1 MTSVGRPKPTRLTF
15 DTRYVS
21 RPEAF
26 SYFREAICQAFM
38 PWTPEQ
44 IEERGFQARGEA
56 FKIGQ
61 ATVGRL
67 DATPF
72 ANARTK
78 IDIGKSPF
86 DCIYL
91 NYVVQGQLSVSQN
104 GKMSVASKGDVMIFD
119 GTCSLRAITGTQPRY
134 QLLGIQIPKDDFKG
148 SLSLEDTFGNVN
160 FEAQIVPKAMQ
171 ACLESL
177 AYRIAEY
184 SEEEV
189 TALYR
194 ATLELLPVMAGVNT
208 KPDTFNQ
215 TTRVAR
221 ELVELIDQQF
231 SNPELTPESAAQQL
245 GISTR
250 YVHKIFAQHGT
261 TFGECVR
268 SRRLDAIARDLL
280 LDLRPRPL
288 ISTIVFRWGF
298 TDLSTFSRAF
308 VKRFGCSPKAYRARA
323 R

>member
-1 MTSVGRPKPTRLTF
+1 MYSVDKARPKRLTF

-21 RPEAF
+21 QAEAF

-44 IEERGFQARGEA
+44 IGERGFQARGEA

-61 ATVGRL
+61 GTVGHL
-67 DATPF
+67 ATSPF

-91 NYVVQGQLSVSQN
+91 NYVVQGELSVTQN
-104 GKMSVASKGDVMIFD
+104 GKMSVASKGDLLIFD
-119 GTCSLRAITGTQPRY
+119 GTCSLHAITGNQPRY
-134 QLLGIQIPKDDFKG
+134 HLLTLQIPKEDFKG
-148 SLSLEDTFGNVN
+148 SLSLEDTFGNVC
-160 FEAQIVPKAMQ
+160 FEGQTLPRPMQ
-171 ACLESL
+171 GCFENL
-177 AYRIAEY
+177 AFRITEY
-184 SEEEV
+184 SQEEIA
-189 TALYR
+189 ALYR
-194 ATLELLPVMAGVNT
+194 ATVDLLPMLVGV
-208 KPDTFNQ
+208 KARDDTLNDA
-215 TTRVAR
+215 TCVTRQ
-221 ELVELIDQQF
+221 LIELINEQF
-231 SNPELTPESAAQQL
+231 SDSRFTPEVAARQL

-250 YVHKIFAQHGT
+250 YVHKLFAQRGT

-268 SRRLDAIARDLL
+268 TRRLDAIARDLT

-308 VKRFGCSPKAYRARA
+308 IKRFGCSPKTYRARA